1 MTSQTVSLEIAKQLK
16 EVGWSKRCL
25 YAYETSPLMRGST
38 FIQDEDYK
46 STSYKPSHV
55 QAPMLHE
62 ILEELPKKIIIDEN
76 EYLLSILYHF
86 EGDGEFEVAYM
97 DELFH
102 NYKFFSGEN
111 PQDTCALL
119 WLWAVKEGYI
129 TLNQQP
135 MTNKLQALI
144 SKHRV
149 LLEYNPVLPTNV
161 VDVLIESFQDSLLE
175 YARYV
180 VPAPDTETIY
190 DEDSQMGGWEQCIKE
205 INNTILEDELSLGEE
220 DTLNNK

>member
-1 MTSQTVSLEIAKQLK
+1 MK
-16 EVGWSKRCL
+16 
-25 YAYETSPLMRGST
+25 
-38 FIQDEDYK
+38 D
-46 STSYKPSHV
+46 
-55 QAPMLHE
+55 
-62 ILEELPKKIIIDEN
+62 
-76 EYLLSILYHF
+76 
-86 EGDGEFEVAYM
+86 
-97 DELFH
+97 
-102 NYKFFSGEN
+102 
-111 PQDTCALL
+111 
-119 WLWAVKEGYI
+119 
-129 TLNQQP
+129 
-135 MTNKLQALI
+135 KLQALI

-220 DTLNNK
+220 EKYEFWFNTHIKCDNNHETVLCSVEKFCDYPVCPRCGSRAMVTGTNKTPMREEDTLNNK